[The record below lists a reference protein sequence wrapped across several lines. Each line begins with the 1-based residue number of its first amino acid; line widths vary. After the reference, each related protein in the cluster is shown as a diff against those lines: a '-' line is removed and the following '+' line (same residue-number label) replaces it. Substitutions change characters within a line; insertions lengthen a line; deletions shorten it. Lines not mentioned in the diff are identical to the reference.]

1 MEPNPEID
9 ALMVALYGGARKKT
23 RKNMK
28 PDLKGM
34 TRDEWNAYQRE
45 RYRVRILEHPDNK
58 RNQKR
63 FATNE
68 EKAAYQ
74 RQQYKKRKEMEGKVV
89 RTYNKRKNTTDTDD
103 DIELLEQIVEQTP
116 PASPAIPDD
125 VLYDLMEELDQERI
139 QEESMYNNDL
149 PPRTGILEFS
159 DLF

>member
-1 MEPNPEID
+1 MEPNPAID
-9 ALMVALYGGARKKT
+9 ALIVELYGGARKKI
-23 RKNMK
+23 RKNMR
-28 PDLKGM
+28 PDLKNM

-58 RNQKR
+58 RKQKS

-74 RQQYKKRKEMEGKVV
+74 REQYKKRKEMEGKVV
-89 RTYNKRKNTTDTDD
+89 RKYMKKKKTTEEDD
-103 DIELLEQIVEQTP
+103 DIALLEQIVEQTP
-116 PASPAIPDD
+116 PASPTIPDED
-125 VLYDLMEELDQERI
+125 LYNLMEQLDQERV
-139 QEESMYNNDL
+139 QEEGMYNNAL